1 MANRKSRQ
9 YLSAAELGAALS
21 HVRTRADL
29 ARQKGTTRAV
39 VDELIVLLLARAGLR
54 PQELCALRIGDL
66 PGMHP
71 APASLDASRGGGGET
86 VLWIRDTSG
95 GVARKV
101 NISEDLAERLA
112 RFVRFYRNGAQAADS
127 LLESER
133 GGPLS
138 YMSLYS
144 KVRRIGREAGIGE
157 LSPVTLRRTYVHQLY
172 EAEQGLRYV
181 QEQAGYLTRRSAA
194 QAVKTCR
201 PTGTAAGGGEK
212 QPEQVSREATGM
224 DPEQTPTC
232 EACGAVI
239 ARGRGGRI
247 ESGQVLCDGCL
258 RYFRRA

>member
-1 MANRKSRQ
+1 MTTQNNRKR
-9 YLSAAELGAALS
+9 LSAAELGAVLS
-21 HVRTRADL
+21 YVRIGADL
-29 ARQKGTTRAV
+29 ARRKGTARAV

-54 PQELCALRIGDL
+54 PHELCALRIGDL
-66 PGMHP
+66 
-71 APASLDASRGGGGET
+71 RGTHGET
-86 VLWIRDTSG
+86 AIWIRDANG
-95 GVARKV
+95 GITRKV
-101 NISEDLAERLA
+101 NITEDLAELLT
-112 RFVRFYRNGAQAADS
+112 RFVRFYRNGAGAED
-127 LLESER
+127 LLLQSER
-133 GGPLS
+133 GSPLG

-144 KVRRIGREAGIGE
+144 KIRRIGREAGTDK
-157 LSPVTLRRTYVHQLY
+157 LSPAALRRAYVQQLY
-172 EAEQGLRYV
+172 EAQQDLRYV
-181 QEQAGYLTRRSAA
+181 QEQAGYMTRRSAA